1 MIHVAKEMERQG
13 LKIPLLIGGA
23 TTSKYGLFLSF
34 IFCCCCCCF
43 LPLVSFFYFFLITF
57 SFPYFSCAGLLFLLS
72 FCFNLLPF
80 LSFPFLCSFFL
91 PPFFLASLPIF
102 FPVYAQLITSPS
114 VTPLYLLL
122 ISYISLFSFISQN
135 THRCEDRATIQ

>member
-43 LPLVSFFYFFLITF
+43 LPLVSFFYSFLITF

-102 FPVYAQLITSPS
+102 LSCVCSTHHLSFSDPS
-114 VTPLYLLL
+114 VSASVFVYIIVFLRFSEHTPL
-122 ISYISLFSFISQN
+122 
-135 THRCEDRATIQ
+135 